1 VGARQ
6 IAHVNVAAHPT
17 ADSTLQQFRE
27 VITGEKPY
35 RFLVHDRD
43 SIYSSEFNSALKA
56 MGVSNLK
63 TPLRAPQANAFCERL
78 IGSLRRECLDF
89 LIPLNGRHLRG
100 ILKEWATHN
109 NKGHPHSGLGP
120 GIPEPSEGIPV
131 QETLG
136 HRIPSGQQVV
146 GHSVLG
152 GLHHDIDWKKSRHEK
167 GGNPER

>member
-1 VGARQ
+1 MGARQ

-63 TPLRAPQANAFCERL
+63 TPLRAPQANAFCER
-78 IGSLRRECLDF
+78 
-89 LIPLNGRHLRG
+89 
-100 ILKEWATHN
+100 
-109 NKGHPHSGLGP
+109 
-120 GIPEPSEGIPV
+120 
-131 QETLG
+131 
-136 HRIPSGQQVV
+136 
-146 GHSVLG
+146 
-152 GLHHDIDWKKSRHEK
+152 
-167 GGNPER
+167 